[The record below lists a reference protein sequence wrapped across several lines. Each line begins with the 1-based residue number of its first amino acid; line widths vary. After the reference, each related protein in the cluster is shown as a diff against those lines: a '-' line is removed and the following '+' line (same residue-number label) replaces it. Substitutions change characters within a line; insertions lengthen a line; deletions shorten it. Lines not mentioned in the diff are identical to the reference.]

1 MFYFR
6 KIRQRYLS
14 LLWKAILSISCAT
27 FIASGTI
34 VLLGKLTLEK
44 KYEQDRARIHRSYG
58 QAFKGILS
66 GIKSERVD
74 LSWLIPTL
82 LDPSIPRVKA
92 LNAISKLLDK
102 NWFQIE
108 LVSDI
113 ESAYLFT
120 KEGKLVDSWGNNEFA
135 NQFKAELEFVAR
147 NESPFDN
154 IVCVDDCIHFHAS
167 PFLHNGDFIGIFI
180 FGINLADTVLQMK
193 NITGSNVGILT
204 HISKPSKKK
213 LLQIKP
219 WSVNILALTE
229 LDKNS
234 ALLQEFSIRYPSGLP
249 KAATKFESNGKMYEL
264 ISLPF
269 YDNNNTSLLIIED
282 ISESFKA
289 LTNATALYALGGLLS
304 LVLSG
309 GLLTI
314 LLIKPSRRLKNV
326 VNLLPL
332 IARKQYALVTSEL
345 THKKQSLF
353 RDEIDV
359 LESAAH
365 ELIDTLKE
373 LDEQVIQRTLRLSD
387 QALEL
392 QNEKNFIDKILDT
405 TQVIILTIDSAGII
419 SSTNK
424 YAEQLIGYQENELI
438 GKKFTDLF
446 MTEEISEFIQASK
459 IYLVEKRKK
468 TFQFECPIHT
478 VEGSELYISWFLSPL
493 VVDESNSNKIPD
505 TLVVGL
511 DLTERKRSENQLT
524 WLAEHDPLTSLYNR
538 RKFEKELD
546 QAIAIATRYNHSS
559 AIIFFDIDQFKYVND
574 SSGHQIGDELLNKVA
589 EKLQQ
594 TTRKSDVVAR
604 FGGDEFIILAPNITQ
619 RHAEDLVQKLCSEM
633 TTVVVTDG
641 NEQHRVS
648 ISAGLLMFPEQN
660 CSAQDLLA
668 SVDIAMYRAK
678 EQGRGGWSLANNED
692 INRLEIR
699 KRVTWKTKI
708 ENALEN
714 NLLVLFYQ
722 PIMSIA
728 DNKIEHYEC
737 LVRMIDPSG
746 EIISP
751 SMFIETAEKTGLVL
765 QLNQRILELA
775 FIKQAELIKQGF
787 NIKLSINLSGE
798 MLSHRETFNII
809 TTLLTTYQLD
819 ANNFIFEVT
828 ETQAVTSLQ
837 SAHDLITNIKSIGG
851 SFALDDFGVGF
862 SSMNY
867 LKKLP
872 VNYLKI
878 DGSFIKNIANSYEDK
893 LFVNAIKS
901 VGQGMGIKTIAE
913 FVENKSI
920 LEVLATMGVDYAQ
933 GYYIGKPMPDPEF
946 HSLPPEIISPL
957 TQSKH

>member
-1 MFYFR
+1 
-6 KIRQRYLS
+6 
-14 LLWKAILSISCAT
+14 
-27 FIASGTI
+27 
-34 VLLGKLTLEK
+34 
-44 KYEQDRARIHRSYG
+44 
-58 QAFKGILS
+58 
-66 GIKSERVD
+66 
-74 LSWLIPTL
+74 
-82 LDPSIPRVKA
+82 
-92 LNAISKLLDK
+92 
-102 NWFQIE
+102 
-108 LVSDI
+108 
-113 ESAYLFT
+113 
-120 KEGKLVDSWGNNEFA
+120 
-135 NQFKAELEFVAR
+135 
-147 NESPFDN
+147 
-154 IVCVDDCIHFHAS
+154 
-167 PFLHNGDFIGIFI
+167 
-180 FGINLADTVLQMK
+180 
-193 NITGSNVGILT
+193 
-204 HISKPSKKK
+204 
-213 LLQIKP
+213 
-219 WSVNILALTE
+219 
-229 LDKNS
+229 
-234 ALLQEFSIRYPSGLP
+234 
-249 KAATKFESNGKMYEL
+249 
-264 ISLPF
+264 
-269 YDNNNTSLLIIED
+269 
-282 ISESFKA
+282 
-289 LTNATALYALGGLLS
+289 NATALYALGGLLS
-304 LVLSG
+304 LLFSG
-309 GLLTI
+309 GVLAI
-314 LLIKPSRRLKNV
+314 LLINPSRRLRTV

-332 IARKQYALVTSEL
+332 IARKQYSTVTGEL
-345 THKKQSLF
+345 TLKKRWLF
-353 RDEIDV
+353 KDEIDV

-387 QALEL
+387 QAREL

-405 TQVIILTIDSAGII
+405 TQVIILTIDSTGVI

-424 YAEQLIGYQENELI
+424 YTELLIGYQENELL

-478 VEGSELYISWFLSPL
+478 VEGSELYISWFMSPL
-493 VVDESNSNKIPD
+493 VVDESDSDAIPD

-538 RKFEKELD
+538 RKFEKELEL
-546 QAIAIATRYNHSS
+546 AIAVATRYHHSS
-559 AIIFFDIDQFKYVND
+559 AILFFDIDQFKYVND
-574 SSGHQIGDELLNKVA
+574 SSGHQIGDELLIKVA
-589 EKLQQ
+589 EKLLL

-619 RHAEDLVQKLCSEM
+619 KHAEDLVQKLCTDM
-633 TTVVVTDG
+633 TTVVVADG

-648 ISAGLLMFPEQN
+648 ISAGLLMFPEPN
-660 CSAQDLLA
+660 CTAQDLLA

-678 EQGRGGWSLANNED
+678 EQGRGGWRLASHDD

-714 NLLVLFYQ
+714 NGLVLYYQ
-722 PIMSIA
+722 PIMNIA
-728 DNKIEHYEC
+728 DNTIEHYEC
-737 LVRMIDPSG
+737 LVRMIEANG

-751 SMFIETAEKTGLVL
+751 NLFIETAEKTGLIL

-798 MLSHRETFNII
+798 MLSNRDTFSII
-809 TTLLTTYQLD
+809 TTLLDTYRLN
-819 ANNFIFEVT
+819 AGSFIFEVT

-837 SAHDLITNIKSIGG
+837 SAHDLITKIKGIGG

-878 DGSFIKNIANSYEDK
+878 DGSFIKNISNSHEDQ

-913 FVENKSI
+913 FVENKAI
-920 LEVLATMGVDYAQ
+920 LEVLTKMGVDFAQ
-933 GYYIGKPMPDPEF
+933 GYYIGKPMPDTEF
-946 HSLPPEIISPL
+946 HSLEPHVTSSL
-957 TQSKH
+957 GHTKH